1 MSKFKY
7 NRSPFVLIER
17 ELLNSSAFIELPK
30 TASKVFLWFLARRQ
44 FVGYKVKGS
53 KEWSNYNN
61 GEIVFSYPEAETKFK
76 LSRPR
81 FSRAL
86 TALIEYGFIDI
97 NHHGGGM
104 IKDMTTYY
112 ISDRWRDYGTL
123 DFKEKTRRKDI
134 RGLGFTKKNW
144 EERTGRKRKTS
155 SKLSNENVTG
165 TSNGNVTV

>member
-30 TASKVFLWFLARRQ
+30 TASKVFLWFIARRQ
-44 FVGYKVKGS
+44 FVSSKVKGS

-61 GEIVFSYPEAETKFK
+61 GEIVFSYPEAVTRFK
-76 LSRPR
+76 LSRPA

-144 EERTGRKRKTS
+144 EERTGRKRITS
-155 SKLSNENVTG
+155 SKLSNENVP
-165 TSNGNVTV
+165 

>member
-104 IKDMTTYY
+104 LGDASTYY
-112 ISDRWRDYGTL
+112 ISERWRDYGT
-123 DFKEKTRRKDI
+123 DKFEKKTRQKDTRK
-134 RGLGFTKKNW
+134 LGFASEKMKK
-144 EERTGRKRKTS
+144 R
-155 SKLSNENVTG
+155 LSEIRRAL
-165 TSNGNVTV
+165 